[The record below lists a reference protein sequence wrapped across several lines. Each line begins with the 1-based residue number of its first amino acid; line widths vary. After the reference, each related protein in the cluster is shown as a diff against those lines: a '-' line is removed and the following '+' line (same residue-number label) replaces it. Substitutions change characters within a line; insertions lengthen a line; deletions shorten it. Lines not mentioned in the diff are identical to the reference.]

1 MGSLVCEAKGNM
13 LIDNDMSEQI
23 KIQLPDGS
31 VREVA
36 QGTTPFDV
44 AMSIS
49 PRLAAAVVVA
59 RIRPLTT
66 PVVAG
71 ETAVEEADEAQTEAG
86 MYGSASELGERLV
99 DLAAPLNED
108 VALELLKESDEAALK
123 VVRHSAAHV
132 MATAILEL
140 FPETKLGHGPATDNG
155 FFYDVY
161 RETPFTEDDLAAI
174 EKRMAEVVARDETFV
189 REQESREMGL
199 KDYAEHGD
207 FMKVHFIERFTKPGD
222 EISLYR
228 NGKFVDFCRGPHVP
242 STGRVKA
249 FKVTSVAGAY
259 WLGDEK
265 NQQLQRIYGTAFFN
279 AKDMDAHFKRLEEIK
294 ARDHR
299 VLGKQLDLFS
309 IQEVAGAGLIFWHPK
324 GGLIRKT
331 MEDWMR
337 DECIRRGYEMVFT
350 PHIMRRE
357 LWKVSGHEGFYSQNM
372 YPPMELDDAEY
383 RLKPM
388 NCPGHILIY
397 KNSPKSYR
405 DLPQRYAELGNVYRY
420 ERSGTMHGLLRVRGF
435 TQDDAHIFCTPEQI
449 ESEIAACVEFAD
461 EVLKAF
467 GFAEFKVELS
477 TWDPKDQKSY
487 VGSPEHWETAV
498 GSLKKVLDAKAIPY
512 REIPGEAAFY
522 GPKIDIKL
530 VDVLGR
536 LWQLSTVQFDFNL
549 PQRFELEY
557 TGEDGEKHRPVMVH
571 RALFGSVERFFGVLI
586 EHYAGAFPLWLAP
599 VQVGLVPISEKH
611 VEYARAVKAKLEVAG
626 LRVELDAR
634 NEKMNAKIREFTL
647 QKVPFVLVM
656 GDKEA
661 EQREVNVRV
670 RGGGVQGTFPLSEF
684 IANATTL
691 ITRKELNLSDTP
703 KWHDAV
709 LKAVQS
715 FPTDQFD
722 LNDLY
727 DLRDEFASI
736 FPNNR
741 HVNEKLRQQLQ
752 TLRDEGIIQF
762 LDNEGNYKRIK

>member
-1 MGSLVCEAKGNM
+1 
-13 LIDNDMSEQI
+13 MSEQMI

-31 VREVA
+31 VREVSR
-36 QGTTPFDV
+36 GTTPYDV

-59 RIRPLTT
+59 RIRPLAV
-66 PVVAG
+66 PAPAG
-71 ETAVEEADEAQTEAG
+71 ETAEDEATEAQSEAG
-86 MYGSASELGERLV
+86 MYSSSAETGERLV
-99 DLAAPLNED
+99 DLSAPLNED

-140 FPETKLGHGPATDNG
+140 FPETKLGHGPATDSG

-161 RETPFTEDDLAAI
+161 RETPFSESDLTAI
-174 EKRMAEVVARDETFV
+174 EARMADVVARDEKFV
-189 REQESREMGL
+189 REHEARDKGL
-199 KDYAEHGD
+199 AEYKAHGD

-222 EISLYR
+222 EISLYK
-228 NGKFVDFCRGPHVP
+228 NGNFTDFCRGPHVP

-265 NQQLQRIYGTAFFN
+265 NQQLQRVYGTAFFN

-337 DECIRRGYEMVFT
+337 DECIRRGYDMVFT

-357 LWKVSGHEGFYSQNM
+357 LWKISGHEGFYSQNM

-477 TWDPKDQKSY
+477 TWDPKDTKSY
-487 VGSPEHWETAV
+487 VGSPEHWNTAV
-498 GSLKKVLDAKAIPY
+498 ASLKKVLDEKKIPY

-549 PQRFELEY
+549 PERFELEY

-586 EHYAGAFPLWLAP
+586 EHYAGAFPMWLAP
-599 VQVGLVPISEKH
+599 VQVGIVPISEKH
-611 VEYARAVKAKLEVAG
+611 LDYAARVKKELEAAG
-626 LRVELDAR
+626 LRVEIDAR
-634 NEKMNAKIREFTL
+634 NEKMNAKIREFTM

-661 EQREVNVRV
+661 STDAVSVRTRGKGDEGSVALTAFIERAKGLVASREVA
-670 RGGGVQGTFPLSEF
+670 L
-684 IANATTL
+684 
-691 ITRKELNLSDTP
+691 
-703 KWHDAV
+703 
-709 LKAVQS
+709 
-715 FPTDQFD
+715 
-722 LNDLY
+722 
-727 DLRDEFASI
+727 
-736 FPNNR
+736 
-741 HVNEKLRQQLQ
+741 
-752 TLRDEGIIQF
+752 
-762 LDNEGNYKRIK
+762 

>member
-1 MGSLVCEAKGNM
+1 
-13 LIDNDMSEQI
+13 MSEQTI

-31 VREVA
+31 VREVSR
-36 QGTTPFDV
+36 GTTAYDV
-44 AMSIS
+44 ATSIS

-59 RIRPLTT
+59 RIRPLTS
-66 PVVAG
+66 VATG
-71 ETAVEEADEAQTEAG
+71 ATETEETSEAA
-86 MYGSASELGERLV
+86 MYGGAEGGERLV
-99 DLAAPLNED
+99 DLAAPLMED
-108 VALELLKESDEAALK
+108 VALELLKENDEAALK

-140 FPETKLGHGPATDNG
+140 FPETKLGHGPATDSG

-161 RETPFTEDDLAAI
+161 RETPFSDEDLAAI
-174 EKRMAEVVARDETFV
+174 ETRMAEVVGRDEKFM
-189 REQESREMGL
+189 REEESREMGL
-199 KDYAEHGD
+199 KDYAEQGE
-207 FMKVHFIERFTKPGD
+207 FMKVHFIEKFTKPGD

-279 AKDMDAHFKRLEEIK
+279 SKDLDAHFKRLEEIK

-309 IQEVAGAGLIFWHPK
+309 IQEVAGSGLIFWHPK
-324 GGLIRKT
+324 GGLIRKE

-337 DECIRRGYEMVFT
+337 EECIRRGYDMVYT
-350 PHIMRRE
+350 PHIMRRD
-357 LWKVSGHEGFYSQNM
+357 LWKISGHEGFYSQNM
-372 YPPMELDDAEY
+372 YPPIELDDAEY

-397 KNSPKSYR
+397 KNSPRSYR
-405 DLPQRYAELGNVYRY
+405 DLPVRYAELGNVYRY

-435 TQDDAHIFCTPEQI
+435 TQDDAHIFCTPEQVV
-449 ESEIAACVEFAD
+449 SEIEGCLDFA
-461 EVLKAF
+461 EVVLKTF
-467 GFAEFKVELS
+467 GFEEYRVELS
-477 TWDPKDQKSY
+477 LRDPKKAGEFVGNAADWEKAESALKGVLTNRGVAFKS
-487 VGSPEHWETAV
+487 
-498 GSLKKVLDAKAIPY
+498 
-512 REIPGEAAFY
+512 IPGEGAFY

-549 PQRFELEY
+549 PARFELEY
-557 TGEDGEKHRPVMVH
+557 KGEDGELHQPVMVH

-599 VQVGLVPISEKH
+599 VQIGIVPISEKH
-611 VEYARAVKAKLEVAG
+611 VEYASAVKAKLEAAG
-626 LRVELDAR
+626 LRVELDER

-661 EQREVNVRV
+661 AAEAVSVRT
-670 RGGGVQGTFPLSEF
+670 RGKG
-684 IANATTL
+684 
-691 ITRKELNLSDTP
+691 
-703 KWHDAV
+703 
-709 LKAVQS
+709 
-715 FPTDQFD
+715 
-722 LNDLY
+722 
-727 DLRDEFASI
+727 
-736 FPNNR
+736 
-741 HVNEKLRQQLQ
+741 
-752 TLRDEGIIQF
+752 DEGSVALADFIERAKG
-762 LDNEGNYKRIK
+762 LVASKTVAL

>member
-1 MGSLVCEAKGNM
+1 
-13 LIDNDMSEQI
+13 MSEQMI

-36 QGTTPFDV
+36 RETTPYDV

-59 RIRPLTT
+59 RIRPLAV
-66 PVVAG
+66 PAPAG
-71 ETAVEEADEAQTEAG
+71 ETAEDEATEAQSEAG
-86 MYGSASELGERLV
+86 MYSSSAETGERLV
-99 DLAAPLNED
+99 DLSAPLNED

-140 FPETKLGHGPATDNG
+140 FPETKLGHGPATDSG

-161 RETPFTEDDLAAI
+161 RETPFSESDLTAI
-174 EKRMAEVVARDETFV
+174 EARMADVVARDEKFV
-189 REQESREMGL
+189 REHEARDKGL
-199 KDYAEHGD
+199 AEYKAHGD

-222 EISLYR
+222 EISLYK
-228 NGKFVDFCRGPHVP
+228 NGNFTDFCRGPHVP

-265 NQQLQRIYGTAFFN
+265 NQQLQRVYGTAFFN

-337 DECIRRGYEMVFT
+337 DECIRRGYDMVFT

-357 LWKVSGHEGFYSQNM
+357 LWKISGHEGFYSQNM

-420 ERSGTMHGLLRVRGF
+420 ERSGTMHGLMRVRGF

-477 TWDPKDQKSY
+477 TWDPKDTKSY
-487 VGSPEHWETAV
+487 VGSPEHWNTAV
-498 GSLKKVLDAKAIPY
+498 ASLKKVLDEKKIPY

-549 PQRFELEY
+549 PERFELEY

-586 EHYAGAFPLWLAP
+586 EHYAGAFPMWLAP
-599 VQVGLVPISEKH
+599 VQVGIVPISEKH
-611 VEYARAVKAKLEVAG
+611 TEYAQSVKAKLEAAG

-634 NEKMNAKIREFTL
+634 NEKMNAKIREFTM

-661 EQREVNVRV
+661 ASDAVSVRTRGKGDEGSVALTAFIERAKGLVASREVA
-670 RGGGVQGTFPLSEF
+670 L
-684 IANATTL
+684 
-691 ITRKELNLSDTP
+691 
-703 KWHDAV
+703 
-709 LKAVQS
+709 
-715 FPTDQFD
+715 
-722 LNDLY
+722 
-727 DLRDEFASI
+727 
-736 FPNNR
+736 
-741 HVNEKLRQQLQ
+741 
-752 TLRDEGIIQF
+752 
-762 LDNEGNYKRIK
+762 

>member
-1 MGSLVCEAKGNM
+1 
-13 LIDNDMSEQI
+13 MSVNEQSI

-31 VREVA
+31 VREVPR
-36 QGTTPFDV
+36 GTTANDV

-59 RIRPLTT
+59 RIRPLT
-66 PVVAG
+66 PVATG
-71 ETAVEEADEAQTEAG
+71 TAVEEEASEAAMYGAQT
-86 MYGSASELGERLV
+86 SGERLV
-99 DLAAPLNED
+99 DLAAPLMED
-108 VALELLKESDEAALK
+108 VALELLKENDEAALK

-140 FPETKLGHGPATDNG
+140 FPETKLGHGPATDSG

-161 RETPFTEDDLAAI
+161 RETPFSDEDLAAI
-174 EKRMAEVVARDETFV
+174 EARMAEVVARDETFL
-189 REQESREMGL
+189 REVESREMGL

-207 FMKVHFIERFTKPGD
+207 FMKVHFIEKFTKPGE

-228 NGKFVDFCRGPHVP
+228 NGRFVDFCRGPHVP

-279 AKDMDAHFKRLEEIK
+279 TKDLEAHFKRLEEIK

-309 IQEVAGAGLIFWHPK
+309 IQEVAGSGLIFWHPK

-337 DECIRRGYEMVFT
+337 EECIRRGYDMVFT
-350 PHIMRRE
+350 PHIMRRD
-357 LWKVSGHEGFYSQNM
+357 LWKISGHEGFYSQNM

-405 DLPQRYAELGNVYRY
+405 DLPVRYAELGNVYRY

-449 ESEIAACVEFAD
+449 VSEIEACLDFA
-461 EVLKAF
+461 EAVLKTF
-467 GFAEFKVELS
+467 GFNEYRVELS
-477 TWDPKDQKSY
+477 LHDPNKAGEF
-487 VGSPEHWETAV
+487 VGNAADWEKAE
-498 GSLKKVLDAKAIPY
+498 SALKGVLTNRGVAFKG
-512 REIPGEAAFY
+512 IPGEGAFY

-549 PQRFELEY
+549 PARFELEY
-557 TGEDGEKHRPVMVH
+557 KGEDGELHQPVMVH

-611 VEYARAVKAKLEVAG
+611 LEYAGAVKAKLEAAG

-661 EQREVNVRV
+661 ASEAVSVRT
-670 RGGGVQGTFPLSEF
+670 RGKG
-684 IANATTL
+684 
-691 ITRKELNLSDTP
+691 
-703 KWHDAV
+703 
-709 LKAVQS
+709 
-715 FPTDQFD
+715 
-722 LNDLY
+722 
-727 DLRDEFASI
+727 
-736 FPNNR
+736 
-741 HVNEKLRQQLQ
+741 
-752 TLRDEGIIQF
+752 DEGSLALTDFIQRAIG
-762 LDNEGNYKRIK
+762 LVEQKSPGL

>member
-1 MGSLVCEAKGNM
+1 VSNP
-13 LIDNDMSEQI
+13 I

-36 QGTTPFDV
+36 AGTTPLDI
-44 AMSIS
+44 ATSIS

-59 RIRPLTT
+59 RIKPLAPVAANTNEAALEASEEAMYSATNSSEARIVDLSAPLT
-66 PVVAG
+66 
-71 ETAVEEADEAQTEAG
+71 
-86 MYGSASELGERLV
+86 
-99 DLAAPLNED
+99 ED
-108 VALELLKESDEAALK
+108 VALELLKESDPAALK

-161 RETPFTEDDLAAI
+161 REVPFTEADLASI
-174 EKRMAEVVARDETFV
+174 EAKMAEVVARDEPFLHV
-189 REQESREMGL
+189 EAPRDAVIA
-199 KDYAEHGD
+199 DYTSHAE
-207 FMKVHFIERFTKPGD
+207 FMKLHFIERFTKPGD
-222 EISLYR
+222 AISLYK
-228 NGKFVDFCRGPHVP
+228 NGSFTDFCRGPHVP

-249 FKVTSVAGAY
+249 FKVMSIAGAY

-279 AKDMDAHFKRLEEIK
+279 TKDLDAHFKHLEEIK

-324 GGLIRKT
+324 GGLIRKA

-337 DECIRRGYEMVFT
+337 DECLRRGYQMVFT

-357 LWKVSGHEGFYSQNM
+357 LWKISGHEGYYSENM

-397 KNSPKSYR
+397 KNSPRSYR

-449 ESEIAACVEFAD
+449 EDEIVACTEFAQS
-461 EVLKAF
+461 VLTTF
-467 GFAEFKVELS
+467 GFSEFKIELS
-477 TWDPKDQKSY
+477 TWDPSKPQDYTGNAEDWK
-487 VGSPEHWETAV
+487 TATD
-498 GSLKKVLDAKAIPY
+498 SLKSALARKNIPFT
-512 REIPGEAAFY
+512 EIPGEAAFY

-549 PQRFELEY
+549 PKRFELEY
-557 TGEDGEKHRPVMVH
+557 IGEDGAPHQPVMVH

-586 EHYAGAFPLWLAP
+586 EHYAGAFPPWLAP
-599 VQVGLVPISEKH
+599 VQVGLVPISNERH
-611 VEYARAVKAKLEVAG
+611 LAYAETVKQRLEAAG
-626 LRVELDAR
+626 LRVELDAS
-634 NEKMNAKIREFTL
+634 NGKMQSKIRDFGL
-647 QKVPFVLVM
+647 QKVPFILIM

-661 EQREVNVRV
+661 ATESVAVRV
-670 RGGGVQGTFPLSEF
+670 RAKGDEGSVPLADF
-684 IANATTL
+684 
-691 ITRKELNLSDTP
+691 ITRANTLVKDHSMELS
-703 KWHDAV
+703 
-709 LKAVQS
+709 
-715 FPTDQFD
+715 
-722 LNDLY
+722 
-727 DLRDEFASI
+727 
-736 FPNNR
+736 
-741 HVNEKLRQQLQ
+741 
-752 TLRDEGIIQF
+752 
-762 LDNEGNYKRIK
+762 